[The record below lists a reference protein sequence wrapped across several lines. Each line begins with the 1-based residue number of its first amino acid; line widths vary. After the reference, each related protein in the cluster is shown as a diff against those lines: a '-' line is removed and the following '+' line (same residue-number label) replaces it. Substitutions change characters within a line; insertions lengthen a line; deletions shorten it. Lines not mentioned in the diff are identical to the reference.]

1 MNKFGI
7 GLIILGGIAG
17 GMVYKRYLDAKEAAR
32 ELREYEE
39 LDAGVFTEEES

>member
-7 GLIILGGIAG
+7 IFGIFTGFAGAITLGRYIA
-17 GMVYKRYLDAKEAAR
+17 AKKAAR

-39 LDAGVFTEEES
+39 LDAGIFTEEES